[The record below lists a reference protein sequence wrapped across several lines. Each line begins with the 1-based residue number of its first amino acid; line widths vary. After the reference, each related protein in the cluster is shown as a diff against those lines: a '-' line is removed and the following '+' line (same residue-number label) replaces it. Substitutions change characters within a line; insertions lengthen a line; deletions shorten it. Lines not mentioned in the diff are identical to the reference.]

1 MDKQSQST
9 TNQMQ
14 ATFSMLVM
22 SVASSA
28 AMSMGLAPNPQTGK
42 VESDKNMAKF
52 NIDLLL
58 CLQEKTK
65 GNLSPD
71 EKKLIEDLL
80 GDLQMK
86 FLNLK

>member
-1 MDKQSQST
+1 MNQTQQ
-9 TNQMQ
+9 QMQ

-42 VESDKNMAKF
+42 VETDKNMAKF

-58 CLQEKTK
+58 CLQSKTK
-65 GNLSPD
+65 GNLTHEES
-71 EKKLIEDLL
+71 KLVEDLL
-80 GDLQMK
+80 GDLQ
-86 FLNLK
+86 LKYLSIK